1 MFHILK
7 AKLASF
13 SSSSSS
19 LSHSANSDIDVSCG
33 AQTIDIS
40 ILMCPIYFNG
50 YNESM
55 LAFNSEHSKPECHGV
70 ADWTVDP
77 PVVRFNFSITEE
89 GINSCSS
96 SLTVSGDTHTLTQ
109 KCFFLPTK
117 PLTLLLQRSTKN
129 REQGCFQNS
138 PLLSLSTSLGCS
150 AQRTRTEALS
160 PTTRRWC
167 TGSHAA
173 TLYSTLSTIHRWV
186 CKWPFEY
193 WYKCFHYRTWVSV
206 FLWRDLFCQ
215 KVIYQ

>member
-109 KCFFLPTK
+109 KCFFFTHQTSHTSSSK
-117 PLTLLLQRSTKN
+117 VYK
-129 REQGCFQNS
+129 EQGTGLFS
-138 PLLSLSTSLGCS
+138 EFSTVEFVNISGMLCS
-150 AQRTRTEALS
+150 EDPHGGAITYHQEVMYRFSCRYALQYLINN
-160 PTTRRWC
+160 TQM
-167 TGSHAA
+167 
-173 TLYSTLSTIHRWV
+173 
-186 CKWPFEY
+186 
-193 WYKCFHYRTWVSV
+193 SV
-206 FLWRDLFCQ
+206 
-215 KVIYQ
+215 